1 MIRLKV
7 NKQNAISFNDKLKSV
22 ERFLANQGNYSDQT
36 LFKTYCNYFKQVC
49 NEIGNLINVSNFK
62 GSNQEILNFY
72 GSDEYKTEKG
82 VQLAI
87 ALDTVKNLCQYQAEK
102 LNIYNQWFD
111 KCWEGIFLNSSSSNS
126 NSSIFESY
134 SSNSSSSS
142 NIISDLIQL
151 GILTKP
157 LAQYTIGESIF
168 IPYTDTSNVITSP
181 IEFQVVGINHHK
193 ENSLTL
199 MTKNIIRY
207 AAFDA
212 TEHNHPIPDISSD
225 GNNRWGLSNIRQWL
239 NSTKGANQWWTSTHE
254 YDTEPTQ
261 DNIYYFDSNYPGDI
275 ATSPGFLSG
284 FSSEIL
290 QHFATVQNVTALPTV
305 DGGGYET
312 TQDKAFLASITEM
325 LGLVYETQEG
335 NHLSEK
341 FVDDES
347 RVKKFNG
354 ENRYYWTRSPF
365 LDFELRSNVR
375 RVDVDGLDD
384 CYGYASSCHNG
395 CAPLVV
401 LI

>member
-1 MIRLKV
+1 MIELKV
-7 NKQNAISFNDKLKSV
+7 NKQNAISFNDKLKNMQK
-22 ERFLANQGNYSDQT
+22 FLSNQGNYSDQT
-36 LFKTYCNYFKQVC
+36 LFETYCNYFRRVC
-49 NEIGNLINVSNFK
+49 SEIGNLINVSNFK

-72 GSDEYKTEKG
+72 GSDEYKSEKG

-87 ALDTVKNLCQYQAEK
+87 ALDTTKNLCQYQAVK

-111 KCWEGIFLNSSSSNS
+111 KCWEGVFLGSSSSNS

-168 IPYTDTSNVITSP
+168 IPYNDTSNVITSP

-199 MTKNIIRY
+199 MTKNIIRC

-212 TEHNHPIPDISSD
+212 KEPNNPDFD
-225 GNNRWGLSNIRQWL
+225 RENYGNNRWSLSNIRQWL
-239 NSTKGANQWWTSTHE
+239 NSTKGANQWWSPTHE

-261 DNIYYFDSNYPGDI
+261 DNIYYNSNYPGDI

-290 QHFATVQNVTALPTV
+290 QHFATVQNVTAIPQFN
-305 DGGGYET
+305 GGGYET
-312 TQDKAFLASITEM
+312 TQDKAFLASCTE
-325 LGLVYETQEG
+325 LFSYRINGIQEG
-335 NHLSEK
+335 NYLSEK
-341 FVDDES
+341 FVDDNS
-347 RVKKFNG
+347 RIKKFNG
-354 ENRYYWTRSPF
+354 TNSSYWIRSPWTA
-365 LDFELRSNVR
+365 LAYLAKCVNDSGSENNI
-375 RVDVDGLDD
+375 
-384 CYGYASSCHNG
+384 YAANTIG

>member
-1 MIRLKV
+1 MIELKV
-7 NKQNAISFNDKLKSV
+7 NKQNAISFNDKLKNMQK
-22 ERFLANQGNYSDQT
+22 FLSNQGNYSDQT
-36 LFKTYCNYFKQVC
+36 LFKTYCNYFRQVC
-49 NEIGNLINVSNFK
+49 NEIGSLINVSNFK

-87 ALDTVKNLCQYQAEK
+87 ALDTTKNLCQYQAVK

-111 KCWEGIFLNSSSSNS
+111 KCWEGVFLGSSSSNS

-212 TEHNHPIPDISSD
+212 MEPNNPNSD
-225 GNNRWGLSNIRQWL
+225 RASHGNNNWGLSNIRQWL
-239 NSTKGANQWWTSTHE
+239 NSTKGAYSWWSPTHE
-254 YDTEPTQ
+254 YDLIINS
-261 DNIYYFDSNYPGDI
+261 DGFDSSLI

-284 FSSEIL
+284 FSSETL
-290 QHFATVQNVTALPTV
+290 QHFATVQNVTAIPQF

-312 TQDKAFLASITEM
+312 TQDKAFLASYTEM
-325 LGLVYETQEG
+325 GFGNNEG
-335 NHLSEK
+335 IAEGAHLSIK
-341 FVDDES
+341 YPDPYPD
-347 RVKKFNG
+347 
-354 ENRYYWTRSPF
+354 YYPRIKSGADGWYWMRSP
-365 LDFELRSNVR
+365 
-375 RVDVDGLDD
+375 RVDVDLSYRVWYINDVGDARDDGAIYGNIGL
-384 CYGYASSCHNG
+384 
-395 CAPLVV
+395 APLVV
-401 LI
+401 LH

>member
-1 MIRLKV
+1 MIELKV
-7 NKQNAISFNDKLKSV
+7 NKQNAKNFNDKLKSV
-22 ERFLANQGNYSDQT
+22 ERFLSNQGNYSDQT
-36 LFKTYCNYFKQVC
+36 LFKTYCNYFRQVC
-49 NEIGNLINVSNFK
+49 NEIGSLINISNFK

-111 KCWEGIFLNSSSSNS
+111 KCWEGFLSSSSSN
-126 NSSIFESY
+126 
-134 SSNSSSSS
+134 SNSSSSS

-157 LAQYTIGESIF
+157 LAQYTIGQSIF
-168 IPYTDTSNVITSP
+168 IPYTDTSNAITSP

-199 MTKNIIRY
+199 MTKNIIRC

-212 TEHNHPIPDISSD
+212 IEPNNPDSERVSY
-225 GNNRWGLSNIRQWL
+225 GNNRWGVSNIRQWL
-239 NSTKGANQWWTSTHE
+239 NSTKGANQWWSPTHD
-254 YDTEPTQ
+254 YDSEPTE
-261 DNIYYFDSNYPGDI
+261 DNIYYSTHTGDI

-290 QHFATVQNVTALPTV
+290 QHFATVQNVTALSSE

-312 TQDKAFLASITEM
+312 TQDKAFLASYTE
-325 LGLVYETQEG
+325 LFGVSNDGIQEG
-335 NHLSEK
+335 NYLSEK
-341 FVDDES
+341 FADDES
-347 RVKKFNG
+347 RIKKFNG
-354 ENRYYWTRSPF
+354 ESSQYWTRSPYTLF
-365 LDFELRSNVR
+365 NAWLYYVNVQG
-375 RVDVDGLDD
+375 DVDFPLA
-384 CYGYASSCHNG
+384 YYVAG
-395 CAPLVV
+395 CAPIVV

>member
-1 MIRLKV
+1 MIELKV
-7 NKQNAISFNDKLKSV
+7 NKQNAISFNDKLKNMQK
-22 ERFLANQGNYSDQT
+22 FLSNQGNYSDQT
-36 LFKTYCNYFKQVC
+36 LFKTYCNYFRQVC
-49 NEIGNLINVSNFK
+49 NEIGSLINVSNFK

-72 GSDEYKTEKG
+72 ASDEYKTEKG

-87 ALDTVKNLCQYQAEK
+87 ALDTTKNLCQYQAVK

-111 KCWEGIFLNSSSSNS
+111 KCWEGVFLGSSSSNS

-199 MTKNIIRY
+199 MTKNIIRC

-212 TEHNHPIPDISSD
+212 KEPNNPDFD
-225 GNNRWGLSNIRQWL
+225 RENYGNNRWSLSNIRQWL
-239 NSTKGANQWWTSTHE
+239 NSTKGANQWWSPTHE

-261 DNIYYFDSNYPGDI
+261 DNIYYYNSDYPGDI

-290 QHFATVQNVTALPTV
+290 QHFATVQNVTAIPQFN
-305 DGGGYET
+305 GGGYET
-312 TQDKAFLASITEM
+312 TQDKAFLASYTE
-325 LGLVYETQEG
+325 LFGLDNNNIQEG
-335 NHLSEK
+335 NYLSEK
-341 FVDDES
+341 FVDDNS
-347 RVKKFNG
+347 RIKKFNG

-365 LDFELRSNVR
+365 VVLCSNVR
-375 RVDVDGLDD
+375 RVDIDGLDD
-384 CYGYASSCHNG
+384 AYGYASNGSDG